1 MEPDAADPPGQ
12 SPQRADE
19 RKGLRALF
27 GKDEPEESL
36 SSAEIP
42 SIGETGR
49 ATKTPTPSATT
60 SREDKATTT
69 PAGADS
75 AGLTA
80 DSDQPAAAKTTR
92 VRMTK
97 SAAKPQRKGPG
108 LLGGNGAEVPAE
120 SHGQEPGRPRHNRA
134 LANSLNSRPLT
145 SRPLVNPHLRHDP
158 RLRVWITRGVVA
170 FVLLIGFTIGV
181 NWRIGLTAAV
191 IYLAADGILRSKTTA
206 AIPSHVRVTS
216 AQRFT
221 RRRMR
226 VLQTSGYMALH
237 ARRIPGT
244 KHIIDHVVVGPAGVF
259 TIDSQR
265 LDRRLPLRAKG
276 GMLYHG
282 RESMEERFDH
292 AVQEGKY
299 AARLIAAELG
309 LRVRVRPVMVL
320 YGPSISWM
328 IMKVKGVD
336 VFEGSRIGMYFR
348 RETKAVAKHR
358 LSTSQ
363 IAMVLAAAARAL
375 PPME

>member
-27 GKDEPEESL
+27 GKDEQEESPP
-36 SSAEIP
+36 SAEIP

-49 ATKTPTPSATT
+49 ATKTPTESATT
-60 SREDKATTT
+60 SREDPATTT

-75 AGLTA
+75 PGLTA
-80 DSDQPAAAKTTR
+80 DSGQPAAAKTTR

-108 LLGGNGAEVPAE
+108 LLGGNGAEVPAG
-120 SHGQEPGRPRHNRA
+120 SHGQEPRRLRHNRA

-170 FVLLIGFTIGV
+170 FVLLVGFTIGV
-181 NWRIGLTAAV
+181 NWRIGVTAAV

-226 VLQTSGYMALH
+226 VLQTTGYMALH

-336 VFEGSRIGMYFR
+336 VFDGSRIGMYFR
-348 RETKAVAKHR
+348 RETKAAGKHR